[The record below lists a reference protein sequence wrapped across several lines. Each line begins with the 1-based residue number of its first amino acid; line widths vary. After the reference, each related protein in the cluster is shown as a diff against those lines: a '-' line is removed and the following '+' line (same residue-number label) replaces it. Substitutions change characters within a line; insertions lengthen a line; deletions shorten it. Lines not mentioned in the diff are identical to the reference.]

1 MDKAI
6 LGSIDIA
13 LTKAKTSIL
22 FNGPSENLWEFCR
35 PGGPAPA
42 TEYTNGGLIPYTGG
56 IAINDPEGT
65 LVGAIGVS
73 GGRSNTMSEVKLGG
87 RFTLPGTSLTVQ
99 RIGYGAMQLAGPGV
113 WGPPKDPD
121 GAVAVLREA
130 VAAGVNHIDT
140 SDYYGP
146 HVTNQI
152 IRQALHPYP
161 AGLVI
166 VSKLGARR
174 PPDTS
179 WQLAISREDLT
190 AGVHDN
196 LRNLGLD
203 ALDIAN
209 YRVMGSGHGLEEGSI
224 AEQVTVLTDL
234 RRKGLI
240 RHIGLSNVTAAQVA
254 EAQAITDI
262 VCVQNNYNLAY
273 RHDDALIDDLA
284 RQGIAYVP
292 FFPLGGFT
300 PLQSST
306 LSDVAGRLRATPMQ
320 VALAWLLHRSPNI
333 LLIPGTSSVAHLR
346 ENLAAGQLT
355 LSSETMAELDG
366 IAAAAVAVEH

>member
-1 MDKAI
+1 MKLSDTM
-6 LGSIDIA
+6 G
-13 LTKAKTSIL
+13 
-22 FNGPSENLWEFCR
+22 E
-35 PGGPAPA
+35 A
-42 TEYTNGGLIPYTGG
+42 T
-56 IAINDPEGT
+56 
-65 LVGAIGVS
+65 
-73 GGRSNTMSEVKLGG
+73 LGG
-87 RFTLPGTSLTVQ
+87 RFTFPGTSLTVQ

-121 GAVAVLREA
+121 GAVTVLREA

-140 SDYYGP
+140 ADFYGP

-166 VSKLGARR
+166 VTKLGARR
-174 PPDTS
+174 PPDQS
-179 WQLAISREDLT
+179 WQPAISPQILT

-196 LRNLGLD
+196 LRNLSLD
-203 ALDIAN
+203 ALDIVN
-209 YRVMGSGHGLEEGSI
+209 YRAMGSVHGPKEGSI
-224 AEQVTVLTDL
+224 AEQVTVLADL

-240 RHIGLSNVTAAQVA
+240 RHIGLSNVTATQVA

-262 VCVQNNYNLAY
+262 VCVQNNYNLAH
-273 RHDDALIDDLA
+273 RHDDPLIDDLA
-284 RQGIAYVP
+284 RHGIAYVP

-306 LSDVAGRLRATPMQ
+306 LSTVADRLGATPMQ
-320 VALAWLLHRSPNI
+320 VALAWLLHRSRNV

-346 ENLAAGQLT
+346 ENVAAGQVTLT
-355 LSSETMAELDG
+355 PDSLAELNG
-366 IAAAAVAVEH
+366 IAAATVEH

>member
-1 MDKAI
+1 
-6 LGSIDIA
+6 
-13 LTKAKTSIL
+13 
-22 FNGPSENLWEFCR
+22 
-35 PGGPAPA
+35 
-42 TEYTNGGLIPYTGG
+42 
-56 IAINDPEGT
+56 
-65 LVGAIGVS
+65 
-73 GGRSNTMSEVKLGG
+73 MSESKLGG
-87 RFTLPGTSLTVQ
+87 QFTFPGTSLTVQ
-99 RIGYGAMQLAGPGV
+99 RMGYGAMQLAGPGV

-121 GAVAVLREA
+121 AAVAVLREA

-140 SDYYGP
+140 SDFYGP

-166 VSKLGARR
+166 VTKLGARR
-174 PPDTS
+174 PPDKS
-179 WQLAISREDLT
+179 WQLAISPEELT

-203 ALDIAN
+203 ALDIVN

-224 AEQVTVLTDL
+224 AEQVTVLADL

-262 VCVQNNYNLAY
+262 VCVQNNYNVVY
-273 RHDDALIDDLA
+273 REDDALIDDLA

-306 LSDVAGRLRATPMQ
+306 LSEAAGRLGATPMQ

-346 ENLAAGQLT
+346 ENLAAGQLI
-355 LSSETMAELDG
+355 LSPQSLAELDG
-366 IAAAAVAVEH
+366 IAALPMGMKH